1 MSHIESADPGRA
13 MDRIY
18 RKQRHI
24 YDATRKFY
32 LLGRDQLISDL
43 GPGTGDTVL
52 ELGCGTGRNLIQA
65 ARQYPRARFYGVD
78 VSTEMLDS
86 AMAAVARA
94 GLEQRIH
101 LAQGDA
107 ARFDPKRAFGV
118 ERFDRIFISYAVSM
132 IAGWQSVIDHAAGT
146 LEAGGTLHV
155 LDFGQQDDLPGIF
168 RSTLFAWL
176 RQFHVTPRH
185 DLRRTMEVVAARRGK
200 SARFRKLYRGYSYY
214 GVLGSRPA

>member
-1 MSHIESADPGRA
+1 MSHTESLEAARV

-24 YDATRKFY
+24 YDVTRKFY
-32 LLGRDQLISDL
+32 LLGRDQMISDL
-43 GPGTGDTVL
+43 GPGAGNAVL
-52 ELGCGTGRNLIQA
+52 ELGCGTGRNLIRA
-65 ARQYPRARFYGVD
+65 AQRYPRARFYGID
-78 VSTEMLDS
+78 VSTEMLNS
-86 AMAAVARA
+86 AMAGVARA

-107 ARFDPKRAFGV
+107 ACFDPRRAFGI

-132 IAGWQSVIDHAAGT
+132 IPGWQSVIDHAAGT
-146 LEAGGTLHV
+146 LEPGGTLHV
-155 LDFGQQDDLPGIF
+155 LDFGQQDDLPGLF
-168 RSTLFAWL
+168 RQALFAWL
-176 RQFHVTPRH
+176 RHFHVTPRH